1 MQTFK
6 YGMLALVT
14 VAVLGGSG
22 CARQAQSD
30 AKAARLAEVVREDE
44 DLLTPAQRDQRYR
57 EAFDQGVAMVRRTQ
71 YGPALAAF
79 EEALRLKPDSV
90 DAQFN
95 LAACFEAVGDPLRA
109 IHLYKALIAQS
120 PNDPDLYSNLGT
132 SYIKMFHREKTPS
145 WRDMAIESWRRSL
158 AINPQQPHVKQF
170 IATASKGS

>member
-1 MQTFK
+1 MNGWK
-6 YGMLALVT
+6 CRLLALVT
-14 VAVLGGSG
+14 VAVLGSSG
-22 CARQAQSD
+22 CAGHAQGD
-30 AKAARLAEVVREDE
+30 PKAARMAEVVREDE

-95 LAACFEAVGDPLRA
+95 LAACYEAVGDPLRA
-109 IHLYKALIAQS
+109 IHLYKSLIAQT
-120 PNDPDLYSNLGT
+120 PNDPDCYANLGT

-158 AINPQQPHVKQF
+158 AINPHQPHVKQF

>member
-1 MQTFK
+1 MRTFK
-6 YGMLALVT
+6 YWMLALGA
-14 VAVLGGSG
+14 VAMHCGGG
-22 CARQAQSD
+22 CARHAQSD
-30 AKAARLAEVVREDE
+30 AKASRMAEVVREDE
-44 DLLTPAQRDQRYR
+44 TLLTPAQRDQRYR
-57 EAFDQGVAMVRRTQ
+57 EAFEQGVAMVRRTQ

-158 AINPQQPHVKQF
+158 AINPHQPHVKQF